1 MTPRL
6 CRPIAFVILSALLTG
21 PPSLAGA
28 DEPRDGLVV
37 LSAPPQGSPA
47 DAGIL
52 PGDVLT
58 SWHRGQTGGPVR
70 WPSGLADIE
79 SEQAPYGTVVLRG
92 WRGGEIK
99 RWNMPA
105 LPWGLRTRPALGGSP
120 GLVFYEEGARL
131 LAARDLPGA
140 VESWMAGVGVAGR
153 SGDKLLA
160 AWLLGEVGRALAQ
173 AGRWNE
179 ADQAFE
185 RAVHA
190 AERSGMAAHLLREWG
205 AAALGAQRWDIAESC
220 YQRALALAP
229 KGSFAAARDLAM
241 VAVAATW
248 QGDLDTAETL
258 YRRALNARVRLIP
271 AGAPYLVQVVQEE
284 VGRFARAEQMGGNR
298 ERIEELRL
306 KLQRLR
312 ETLLAEAGV
321 APAQRMARQVDA
333 KDKKD
338 GKDGKDR
345 KDAQNGKDAAAASG
359 KQPEAPAEPEKELT
373 LLEKVTLALAEAE
386 QQDPGSLVVSDH
398 WQDLGTLAFAEGDLV
413 GAEVAWLR
421 ALDLRE
427 KLAPGTL
434 REARTLHDLGRV
446 HLRAKRTLPAT
457 SYLCRAAG
465 LLDWM
470 TPEELEAAGTRTA
483 LAAKPSAYDRDCVSA
498 LVETGRPEEAFLAL
512 ERSHA
517 RAAGA
522 PLSPEMA
529 RRRKEIEEEH
539 GGDIARLARL
549 STSRDRDEVQLVQ
562 GHARYLETRRAET
575 AVPLSLPELRAALA
589 PGTLLLAWSGGS
601 AESLLFVVRPDG
613 MQGPGVEVF
622 AVPAGSRK
630 PREKV
635 AALAKAE
642 KVLLLLP
649 EKATIPSVI
658 ATLIQGSPTPA
669 DRKPLEKTASVT
681 AWTAL
686 RKQESQ
692 RAAAKQ

>member
-1 MTPRL
+1 MNPRL
-6 CRPIAFVILSALLTG
+6 CRPIAFVILAIALSG
-21 PPSLAGA
+21 EASLVGA
-28 DEPRDGLVV
+28 DEPRNGLIV

-52 PGDVLT
+52 PGDVLL
-58 SWHRGQTGGPVR
+58 SWYRSPAGGPVR
-70 WPSGLADIE
+70 WPSGLAEVE
-79 SEQAPYGTVVLRG
+79 SEQAPHGMVVLRG
-92 WRGGEIK
+92 MRGNEFK
-99 RWNMPA
+99 RWSMPA
-105 LPWGLRTRPALGGSP
+105 LSWGLRTRPALGGSP

-131 LAARDLPGA
+131 LAARDLKGA
-140 VESWMAGVGVAGR
+140 VDSWMAGVSVANR
-153 SGDKLLA
+153 SGDKPLA
-160 AWLLGEVGRALAQ
+160 AWLFGEIGKTLAQ
-173 AGRWNE
+173 AGRWTE
-179 ADQAFE
+179 ADLAFE
-185 RAVHA
+185 RAVNA
-190 AERSGMAAHLLREWG
+190 AERSEMAAHLLREWG
-205 AAALGAQRWDIAESC
+205 AAALGAQRWDRAESC
-220 YQRALALAP
+220 YRRAHALAP
-229 KGSFAAARDLAM
+229 AGSFAAARDLAM

-258 YRRALNARVRLIP
+258 YRRSLNARVLLIP
-271 AGAPYLVQVVQEE
+271 IGAPYLVQVVQDE
-284 VGRFARAEQMGGNR
+284 VGRFARAEQIGGNR

-312 ETLLAEAGV
+312 ETLLVEAGV

-338 GKDGKDR
+338 GKDGKSGQNA
-345 KDAQNGKDAAAASG
+345 KDAAAAASG

-373 LLEKVTLALAEAE
+373 LLERVTLALTAAE
-386 QQDPGSLVVSDH
+386 QEDPGSLVVSDH

-470 TPEELEAAGTRTA
+470 TPEELESAGTRTA

-517 RAAGA
+517 RAAGS

-529 RRRKEIEEEH
+529 KRRQEIEEEH
-539 GGDIARLARL
+539 GGHLARLARL
-549 STSRDRDEVQLVQ
+549 STSRDRDEVHLTQS
-562 GHARYLETRRAET
+562 HARYLETRRAET
-575 AVPLSLPELRAALA
+575 AAPLSLPELRAALA

-642 KVLLLLP
+642 KLLLLLP

-669 DRKPLEKTASVT
+669 DRKPLEKTPSVT